1 MSDKEDIR
9 QLTLEELTEK
19 LVALGEKPYRAKQIH
34 EWLWKKEQL
43 ALMI

>member
-19 LVALGEKPYRAKQIH
+19 LVALGEKPYRAKQYMNGYG
-34 EWLWKKEQL
+34 KKEQL